1 MTRPLLQR
9 ISIIILLLM
18 LGACATPPKTDL
30 DTEKMLAEA
39 AARLQDGD
47 NQGAVNI
54 YAELARNASQ
64 PQRDQYQLMAMEAA
78 LTPDLLEVARQYLE
92 VLDDQHLNL
101 EEQGRKR
108 LATAQIELLSN
119 NPGKAQDA
127 LAFPVDK
134 LSPELQL
141 RFLSTQA
148 QVYLASGLNLE
159 AIRAYID
166 LDSIITKEDQ
176 RAQNMQ
182 DLWSALNQT
191 PHSNLFNWS
200 QNTLDPVMK
209 GWLELAYIAK
219 TTPIQGGA
227 LDAQLEAWQQVYAEH
242 PANPV
247 MIDQL
252 RSEWAE
258 LQTYPTNIAVLLP
271 MSGRIAPVSQAVADG
286 ILASYFQTQ
295 STLGL
300 AQPQIRF
307 YDTARTDISIQ
318 ALYELAVEEGAE
330 FVIGPLNKDKVE
342 TLANTTDLTVP
353 VLALNTMGAELT
365 PPEMLYQFGL
375 SPEDEARQA
384 AERASIDGY
393 EFGIVYAPKNDW
405 GERIVESFTL
415 RYEELSGTVLAKGM
429 FDAKANDYSSTIK
442 KTLNLDQSELRAR
455 QVQATIRQ
463 NVKSEPRRRQDAQF
477 VFIAATPRQARL
489 LKPQLKYHRSGDLPV
504 YATSHL
510 FSGQIDKKADRDLN
524 GITYSEI
531 PWLITNAN
539 PEADLKAMLERVD
552 TEAVSKYPR
561 LVALGID
568 SYKLIPYLPR
578 LSSRSYERYEG
589 VTGNLSVDEN
599 RILHR
604 QLKWATFSKGQPK
617 PVSTEPS
624 VEN

>member
-30 DTEKMLAEA
+30 NTEKMLAEA

-64 PQRDQYQLMAMEAA
+64 PQRDQYQLLAMEAA

-108 LATAQIELLSN
+108 LARAQIELLSS

-166 LDSIITKEDQ
+166 LDSIINEEAQ

-191 PHSNLFNWS
+191 PHSDLFNWS

-510 FSGQIDKKADRDLN
+510 FSGQVDKKADRDLN

-531 PWLITNAN
+531 PWLITSAN

>member
-166 LDSIITKEDQ
+166 LDSIITEEAQ

-307 YDTARTDISIQ
+307 YVSLAR
-318 ALYELAVEEGAE
+318 
-330 FVIGPLNKDKVE
+330 
-342 TLANTTDLTVP
+342 
-353 VLALNTMGAELT
+353 
-365 PPEMLYQFGL
+365 
-375 SPEDEARQA
+375 
-384 AERASIDGY
+384 
-393 EFGIVYAPKNDW
+393 
-405 GERIVESFTL
+405 
-415 RYEELSGTVLAKGM
+415 
-429 FDAKANDYSSTIK
+429 
-442 KTLNLDQSELRAR
+442 
-455 QVQATIRQ
+455 
-463 NVKSEPRRRQDAQF
+463 
-477 VFIAATPRQARL
+477 
-489 LKPQLKYHRSGDLPV
+489 
-504 YATSHL
+504 
-510 FSGQIDKKADRDLN
+510 
-524 GITYSEI
+524 
-531 PWLITNAN
+531 
-539 PEADLKAMLERVD
+539 
-552 TEAVSKYPR
+552 
-561 LVALGID
+561 
-568 SYKLIPYLPR
+568 
-578 LSSRSYERYEG
+578 
-589 VTGNLSVDEN
+589 
-599 RILHR
+599 
-604 QLKWATFSKGQPK
+604 
-617 PVSTEPS
+617 
-624 VEN
+624 